1 MWIID
6 GTLKVITF
14 IRGGE
19 VTARIKDVSEGM
31 EAVSEMARNGQK
43 AERTISKLNKGSMT
57 ANICNSCMKQ
67 LQEYVEG

>member
-19 VTARIKDVSEGM
+19 TTAKIKDAADGM
-31 EAVSEMARNGQK
+31 EAVSELARNGQK
-43 AERTISKLNKGSMT
+43 AERTVSKLNKGSMT
-57 ANICNSCMKQ
+57 AAICNSCMKQ